1 MNQKTICR
9 VLTGPTASGKT
20 ALSLKMAKRAGWEI
34 ACMDSMQIYRGMDVG
49 TAKPTAEERAAVPHH
64 LLDLCDPG
72 EPFSVSL
79 YRERAEELILQK
91 AAEGKELLFVG
102 GTGLY
107 LQALMHPMGMGLV
120 AADEA
125 LRKQLRTLAEQPGGR
140 EKLHEMLQ
148 ALDPETAERLP
159 LNDVRRTIRA
169 IEVSRATG
177 IPFSRQP
184 QRADASPF
192 TWRAAALKL
201 PRDTLYTRINRRVET
216 MMAEGLEQE
225 VQRLLDS
232 GVPEDAQSMQAL
244 GYKETVRY
252 LKGDWTREKAVEE
265 IQKGTRHYAKR
276 QETFLR
282 REPDLQWIDALSPEA
297 EARAAACFAGELPAP

>member
-1 MNQKTICR
+1 MNQKIVCR

-20 ALSLKMAKRAGWEI
+20 ALSLKMAKEAGWEI
-34 ACMDSMQIYRGMDVG
+34 ACMDSMQVYRSMDVG

-79 YRERAEELILQK
+79 YRERAEELIRQK
-91 AAEGKELLFVG
+91 AAEGKKLLFVG

-107 LQALMHPMGMGLV
+107 LQALMHPMGMGMV
-120 AADEA
+120 AADEG
-125 LRKQLRTLAEQPGGR
+125 LRVQLHMLAEQPGGR

-148 ALDPETAERLP
+148 GLDPETAERLP

-184 QRADASPF
+184 QRAEGSPF
-192 TWRAAALKL
+192 IWRAAALKL
-201 PRDTLYTRINRRVET
+201 PRDILYARINRRVET

-232 GVPEDAQSMQAL
+232 GVPEDAQCMQAL
-244 GYKETVRY
+244 GYKEMVRY
-252 LKGDWTREKAVEE
+252 LKGDWTREKTVEE

-276 QETFLR
+276 QETFFR
-282 REPDLQWIDALSPEA
+282 RDPEIHWVDALSPDLDV
-297 EARAAACFAGELPAP
+297 RVSACLASAMPTT